1 MQNLSTTAHHFLE
14 EGNAVRGGGMNWQRR
29 DRKGPQETK
38 LFQGK
43 VGSESGHSW
52 ILTPAPLS

>member
-43 VGSESGHSW
+43 VGSESGHS
-52 ILTPAPLS
+52 